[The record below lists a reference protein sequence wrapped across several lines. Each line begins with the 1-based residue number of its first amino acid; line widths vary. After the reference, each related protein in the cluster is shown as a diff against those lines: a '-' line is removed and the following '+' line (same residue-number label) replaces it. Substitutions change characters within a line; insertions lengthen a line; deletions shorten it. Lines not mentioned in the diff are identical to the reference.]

1 MAVLLIVGVVAFIGL
16 FTLCALSLGEYIARV
31 LTRKTPGFCERKI
44 YALVGINY
52 EQEMSWKHY
61 AFSFVFLSFIGIALL
76 FLLQEI
82 QQWLPFNPEHFG
94 PVRWDT
100 AINTAISFVTNTNW
114 QAYAGESSLSYFTQ
128 MVGCT
133 VQNFLSAGMSIAF
146 CIACIR
152 AFTRRSTSKIGN
164 FWVDLTRTI
173 LYILLP
179 LSLIFALVLV
189 SQGVIQ
195 NLNPATHVST
205 LEGSEQ
211 IIAQGPAASQ
221 VAIKDIGTN
230 GGGFFAANAAH
241 PFENPTPLTDI
252 LHILAFLLI
261 PAAFPF
267 VLGKLLG
274 SRKQGFALYLTMLTL
289 YLGGLAFALWSETNG
304 NLLLSRVGVAHG
316 CNMEGKEVRFGPI
329 SSTVFAHATTA
340 TSCGAVNASHDSFMP
355 LTNMILL
362 FNMMVG
368 EVIFGGAGVGLIGML
383 LYAILTMFIMG
394 LMIGRTPEIF
404 GKKLEPYEMIMAII
418 AVLAPSMIKLLFG
431 ALAISLKT
439 GTEGL
444 VNTGPHGLATIMYAF
459 SSTAGNNG
467 SAFAG
472 LASNTLF
479 YNFTTAIAMLVGR
492 FALII
497 PSLALAGSLIQK
509 RFTPEVSRFP
519 TTSPLFVIIL
529 ICTVLILGALTFF
542 PVLVLES
549 VLEHVMIRIG
559 QTF

>member
-1 MAVLLIVGVVAFIGL
+1 MTLLILLSCILLIGA
-16 FTLCALSLGEYIARV
+16 FTLCAVCLGEYIAQI
-31 LTRKTPGFCERKI
+31 LTRKIPGYAERTVYKF
-44 YALVGINY
+44 AHINY

-61 AFSFVFLSFIGIALL
+61 TFSFVFFSGLSILVL
-76 FLLQEI
+76 FLLQEL
-82 QQWLPFNPEHFG
+82 QGWLPFNPEHLG
-94 PVRWDT
+94 AVRWDT
-100 AINTAISFVTNTNW
+100 ALNTAISFVTNTNW
-114 QAYAGESSLSYFTQ
+114 QSYAGETTLSYFTQ

-133 VQNFLSAGMSIAF
+133 VQNFLSAAMGIAF
-146 CIACIR
+146 FIACLR

-164 FWVDLTRTI
+164 FWVDLTRATI
-173 LYILLP
+173 YILLP
-179 LSLIFALVLV
+179 LAFIFALILI

-195 NLNPATHVST
+195 NLHPAAHVTT
-205 LEGSEQ
+205 LEGTEQ

-241 PFENPTPLTDI
+241 PFENPSPLTDI

-261 PAAFPF
+261 PAALPF
-267 VLGKLLG
+267 TLGKVLG
-274 SRKQGFALYLTMLTL
+274 SRKQGFSIYLAMLTL
-289 YLGGLAFALWSETNG
+289 YLGGLAFALWAETNG
-304 NLLLSRVGVAHG
+304 SFMLKQIGVAHG
-316 CNMEGKEVRFGPI
+316 CNLEGKEMRFGI
-329 SSTVFAHATTA
+329 VSSTTFAHATTA
-340 TSCGAVNASHDSFMP
+340 TSCGAVNSSHDSFMP

-362 FNMMVG
+362 FNMMIG
-368 EVIFGGAGVGLIGML
+368 EVIFGGIGVGLIGML

-418 AVLAPSMIKLLFG
+418 AVLIPSMIKLLLG
-431 ALAISLKT
+431 ALAISTDT
-439 GTEGL
+439 GLSSLT
-444 VNTGPHGLATIMYAF
+444 NTGPHGLATIMYAF

-472 LASNTLF
+472 LASNTMF
-479 YNFTTAIAMLVGR
+479 YNITTGIAMLIGR

-497 PSLALAGSLIQK
+497 PSLALAGALVQK

-519 TTSPLFVIIL
+519 TASPLFVIIL

-549 VLEHVMIRIG
+549 ILEHVMIRIG